1 MDLIG
6 IAHTFYEKSA
16 FFSPSIPVI
25 SAVKHSY
32 LYFSV
37 RGLSD
42 KDQFTKECSAKISH
56 FKQAILFILYMPKL
70 IMQVLAEQDNQAST
84 TDAKEVEKH
93 SSLFLVQFRFLHSAF
108 LMPED
113 KTCSGNNLLP
123 NVYHA
128 MFVSREALLE
138 ITDEL
143 NGFTFVIRHDNKHL
157 YQYCRNFC

>member
-70 IMQVLAEQDNQAST
+70 IMQVLA
-84 TDAKEVEKH
+84 
-93 SSLFLVQFRFLHSAF
+93 SLFLVQFRFLHSAF

-123 NVYHA
+123 NVNHA

-143 NGFTFVIRHDNKHL
+143 NGCTFVIRHDNKHL

>member
-1 MDLIG
+1 
-6 IAHTFYEKSA
+6 
-16 FFSPSIPVI
+16 
-25 SAVKHSY
+25 
-32 LYFSV
+32 
-37 RGLSD
+37 
-42 KDQFTKECSAKISH
+42 
-56 FKQAILFILYMPKL
+56 
-70 IMQVLAEQDNQAST
+70 MQVLAEQDNQAST

-123 NVYHA
+123 NVNHA

-157 YQYCRNFC
+157 YQYCRTFVDKILWWDNIFNKYALVYFYLMYFYTWMCFFLMYILTMNQALKIDLYLFDGW